1 VSPRLALSD
10 RADQEERDDRARL
23 RVLDAKLSSLIGR
36 RRELFDEL
44 RRRSAEQKDLYERTS
59 GPESDAEQL
68 HDRHIALGRRLAE
81 LRSARD
87 AARRKIDEAVIRR
100 RELFLTFDRRE
111 HDRPEQIRKEI
122 AQLELRQQTRA
133 LPLEEENALVAHLR
147 QRARDLKE
155 AEGRAS
161 LVEEHARQR
170 KEADATVEAARAEVL
185 RVAEEMARV
194 AAEREATRSAIGSA
208 LEEAGSRI
216 AELRARGRERAEVM
230 RMIDEVSREIAAVER
245 EGRELLSR
253 SRARRAEVHQ
263 VMREHGPR
271 RGPPPEDLVASAAEA
286 RFAELMR
293 QGKVTLG

>member
-1 VSPRLALSD
+1 MPPRLALSD

-44 RRRSAEQKDLYERTS
+44 RRRSAEQKELYARTS
-59 GPESDAEQL
+59 GPGADAEQL
-68 HDRHIALGRRLAE
+68 HERHVQLGRHLAE
-81 LRSARD
+81 LRGARD
-87 AARRKIDEAVIRR
+87 AARRKVDDAVIHR
-100 RELFLTFDRRE
+100 RELMLTFDRRE
-111 HDRPEQIRKEI
+111 HDRPELIRREI

-133 LPLEEENALVAHLR
+133 LPLDEENALVARLR

-161 LVEEHARQR
+161 QVEEHGKQR
-170 KEADATVEAARAEVL
+170 KEADAAVEAARAEVL
-185 RVAEEMARV
+185 RVAEEMAR
-194 AAEREATRSAIGSA
+194 AASEREATKVAIRAA

-216 AELRARGRERAEVM
+216 AELRARGRERTEVM
-230 RMIDEVSREIAAVER
+230 RMIDEVSREIAEVER

-253 SRARRAEVHQ
+253 TRARRAEARQ
-263 VMREHGPR
+263 VMRDHAPR
-271 RGPPPEDLVASAAEA
+271 KGPPPEDLVASAAEA